1 MPPGCAN
8 SCSNV
13 PAVQRWSRHRRGQ
26 GSNGPLEP
34 PAGQRPRTGWGDR
47 GVRRRYA
54 GGGSAGPQPL
64 PRLDGGGPDR
74 GHHRARGTR
83 RLGALRARGGQ
94 GGGVGGALRGAVL
107 RTRRHRPARF
117 GPRVAGLARGSSGVV
132 IAVADLNQPAEA
144 DIRRWRRYLADEQA
158 EAAVYR
164 DLAGRRTG
172 EEREILLA
180 LAEAEGRHEAHW
192 RDLLGDRVGAPRKGA
207 LRTRVLG
214 LLARRFG
221 SVFVLALAQ
230 RAEARSPYDGD
241 ADATS
246 AMAADESIHEEVVRG
261 LAARGRQRLSGTFRA
276 AVFGVNDGLV
286 SNLALVLGIGATG
299 VPTATIL
306 FTGIAG
312 LLAGA
317 LSMGAG
323 EYVSVRSQRELLEAS
338 TPNPATRSVLSH
350 LDEAAN
356 ELTLVYRAQGMTPEE
371 AEVHAREMLRTVAV
385 ATGALDVSRL
395 NASSTSQIDE
405 HEAIGTGMGAAISS
419 FCFFASGALLP
430 VLPYVFGM
438 QGVAAIIVAAVLVGL
453 ALLAT
458 GAVVGLL
465 SGGPPL
471 KRALRQLVIGL
482 GAAGVTY
489 LLGLLFGTTVA

>member
-1 MPPGCAN
+1 M
-8 SCSNV
+8 
-13 PAVQRWSRHRRGQ
+13 
-26 GSNGPLEP
+26 
-34 PAGQRPRTGWGDR
+34 
-47 GVRRRYA
+47 
-54 GGGSAGPQPL
+54 
-64 PRLDGGGPDR
+64 
-74 GHHRARGTR
+74 
-83 RLGALRARGGQ
+83 
-94 GGGVGGALRGAVL
+94 
-107 RTRRHRPARF
+107 
-117 GPRVAGLARGSSGVV
+117 
-132 IAVADLNQPAEA
+132 IAVADSNQPRDA
-144 DIRRWRRYLADEQA
+144 DIRRWRQYLADEQA

-164 DLAGRRTG
+164 DLAGRRSG

-180 LAEAEGRHEAHW
+180 LAEAEGRHEEHW
-192 RDLLGDRVGAPRKGA
+192 RQLLGDRVGSPKKGA
-207 LRTRVLG
+207 LRTRILG

-246 AMAADESIHEEVVRG
+246 AMAADERIHEEVVRG

-299 VPTATIL
+299 VPAATIL

-323 EYVSVRSQRELLEAS
+323 EYVSVRSQRELLDAS

-350 LDEAAN
+350 LDVAAN
-356 ELTLVYRAQGMTPEE
+356 ELTLVYRAQGMTAAE
-371 AEVHAREMLRTVAV
+371 AEVHAREVLRTVAI
-385 ATGALDVSRL
+385 ATDALDLSKLTV
-395 NASSTSQIDE
+395 AAEPEIDE
-405 HEAIGTGMGAAISS
+405 HEAIGTGMGAAVSS

-430 VLPYVFGM
+430 VLPYLFGM
-438 QGVAAIIVAAVLVGL
+438 QGIGAIVVAAVLVGL

-471 KRALRQLVIGL
+471 KRALRQLAIGF

-489 LLGLLFGTTVA
+489 VLGLLFGTSIG